1 MITHFVTL
9 EIPLADNPAELR
21 RSILS
26 VLQQQG
32 EPLRWAIT
40 GIETDR
46 QIIQVEAVVLA
57 ATEFRPLVNPLI
69 NVRTV

>member
-26 VLQQQG
+26 ALQQQG

>member
-1 MITHFVTL
+1 MITQFVTL
-9 EIPLADNPAELR
+9 EIPLQVDPAKLR

-26 VLQQQG
+26 ALQQQG

-40 GIETDR
+40 GVEPDR
-46 QIIQVEAVVLA
+46 QVAHIEAVVLVA
-57 ATEFRPLVNPLI
+57 DKFRPPI

>member
-1 MITHFVTL
+1 VITHFVTL

>member
-1 MITHFVTL
+1 VITHFVTL

-26 VLQQQG
+26 ALQQQG